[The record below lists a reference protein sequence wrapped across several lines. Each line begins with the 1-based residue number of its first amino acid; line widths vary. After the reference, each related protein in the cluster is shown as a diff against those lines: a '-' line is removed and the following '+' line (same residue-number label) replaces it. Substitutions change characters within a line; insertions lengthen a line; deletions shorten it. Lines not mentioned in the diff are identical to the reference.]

1 MALTDTT
8 IRNAKPGERPVRLFD
23 GGGLYLEVSPTGGKW
38 WRLKYRFNGKE
49 KRLSLGVYSDVSLK
63 DARDRRDASRK
74 LLANGI
80 DPSENRKAM
89 KSARAD
95 LAANS
100 FEMLAR
106 EWFAKFS
113 ATWAANHSDRIV
125 RRFERDIFP
134 WIGTRPITEVTA
146 QELLSVVR
154 RIESRGALETARR
167 ALGNC
172 GQVFRYATAT
182 GRADRDLSIDLRGA
196 LSPVKGEHFAA
207 TTEPK
212 RVAEILRAMDGYE
225 GTLTVRCALRL
236 APLVFVRPGELRR
249 AILSLSIS
257 TSLDGKVLVQCHAG
271 CNQPD
276 VITALQELG
285 LWKKFGKSAK
295 LCTRQ
300 QQYWVPDAQYLDIVK
315 RTEAALA
322 IWQAS
327 QSAEGTPVET
337 YLRSRGLNMS
347 APSTIRFHSG
357 LMHPSGGV
365 WRAMVALV
373 TNSADAT
380 PMAIHRTFL
389 HHDGSSKTSV
399 HPQKMMLGPC
409 RGGAVRLAAP
419 GDELMVGEGIEM
431 NVSRRSTMTEPF
443 GQNSP
448 CIHRYFLP
456 STASRCLLRSIP
468 NGQQKSLSPP
478 C

>member
-8 IRNAKPGERPVRLFD
+8 IRSAKPGERPIRLFD

-38 WRLKYRFNGKE
+38 WRLKYRFAGKE
-49 KRLSLGVYSDVSLK
+49 KRLSLGVYPDVSLK

-113 ATWAANHSDRIV
+113 ATWAANHSDRII

-134 WIGTRPITEVTA
+134 WIGARPITEVTA
-146 QELLSVVR
+146 RELLSVVR
-154 RIESRGALETARR
+154 RIESRGALETAHR

-196 LSPVKGEHFAA
+196 LPPVKGEHFAA

-236 APLVFVRPGELRR
+236 APLVFVRPGELRKAEWAGIDLDAQEWR
-249 AILSLSIS
+249 YIVTKTNTPHIVPLSRQAMEILRELQPLTGRGRFVFPGARSTGRPMSDNAILAAMRRMGIGKEEMSGHGFRAVARTI
-257 TSLDGKVLVQCHAG
+257 LDEVLGVRPDYIEHQLAHAVRDPNG
-271 CNQPD
+271 RAYNR
-276 VITALQELG
+276 TAHLPE
-285 LWKKFGKSAK
+285 
-295 LCTRQ
+295 R
-300 QQYWVPDAQYLDIVK
+300 
-315 RTEAALA
+315 
-322 IWQAS
+322 
-327 QSAEGTPVET
+327 
-337 YLRSRGLNMS
+337 
-347 APSTIRFHSG
+347 
-357 LMHPSGGV
+357 
-365 WRAMVALV
+365 
-373 TNSADAT
+373 
-380 PMAIHRTFL
+380 
-389 HHDGSSKTSV
+389 
-399 HPQKMMLGPC
+399 QKMMQQWADYLDKIKI
-409 RGGAVRLAAP
+409 GAEVVPLHGSAA
-419 GDELMVGEGIEM
+419 
-431 NVSRRSTMTEPF
+431 
-443 GQNSP
+443 
-448 CIHRYFLP
+448 
-456 STASRCLLRSIP
+456 
-468 NGQQKSLSPP
+468 
-478 C
+478 